1 MEIRVIISGILLF
14 SGCFLIMVAA
24 IGVVR
29 FPDFYSRIH
38 PAGKTDSMGQLLAL
52 LGLIVYEG
60 FSFVSVKLALIIVFI
75 YIANPTATYAL
86 AKAAH
91 IRGVKPWQKDQA
103 DMAIMDSKEAAGG
116 D

>member
-14 SGCFLIMVAA
+14 AGCFLILVAA

-29 FPDFYSRIH
+29 FPDFYTRIH

-52 LGLIVYEG
+52 LGLMVYEG
-60 FSFVSVKLALIIVFI
+60 FSFVSVKLALIVVFI

-103 DMAIMDSKEAAGG
+103 GMDKKEAADG

>member
-1 MEIRVIISGILLF
+1 MELMEIRAIISGILLF
-14 SGCFLIMVAA
+14 SGCFLILVSA

-38 PAGKTDSMGQLLAL
+38 PAGKGDSMGQLLAL
-52 LGLIVYEG
+52 LGLMVYEG
-60 FSFVSVKLALIIVFI
+60 FSFVSVKLVLIIAFI

-103 DMAIMDSKEAAGG
+103 NMDHKEAASG

>member
-1 MEIRVIISGILLF
+1 MEIRVIISGILIF
-14 SGCFLIMVAA
+14 SGCFLILVAA

-29 FPDFYSRIH
+29 FPDFYSRMH
-38 PAGKTDSMGQLLAL
+38 PGGKADSMGQLLAL
-52 LGLIVYEG
+52 LGLMVYEG
-60 FSFVSVKLALIIVFI
+60 FSFVSVKLGLIIVFI

-91 IRGVKPWQKDQA
+91 LKGVPYWRKDS
-103 DMAIMDSKEAAGG
+103 DKKEDGNG

>member
-1 MEIRVIISGILLF
+1 MEIRAIISGILIF
-14 SGCFLIMVAA
+14 SGCFLIVIAS

-38 PAGKTDSMGQLLAL
+38 PAGKSDSMGLFLTL
-52 LGLIVYEG
+52 LGLMVYEG
-60 FSFVSVKLALIIVFI
+60 FTFVSVKLGLIIVFI

-86 AKAAH
+86 AKAAY
-91 IRGVKPWQKDQA
+91 IKGVPHWQKDS
-103 DMAIMDSKEAAGG
+103 DKKEDGNG